1 MSALN
6 TPGKKIHAG
15 VILTKGVT
23 EMLDLAPFELF
34 THLNGS
40 LNKALN
46 FPEEMAA
53 DILDIEC
60 HWVTEDGGVA
70 KLKSG
75 AVIQPSHSFQTCPP
89 LDIALMGAHDSY
101 HYKLSDG
108 EKAFIRQ
115 TYEGCS
121 AFLTVC
127 GGIFA
132 LLESGLLGGLTVS
145 APRPAVKMLNAMA
158 PHVTFVDRR
167 WSHDGKV
174 WTSSTLLNG
183 TDMMRAFATET
194 WGGRT
199 GFVEASLDMGAWPAR
214 DVDFK
219 DFKGYHF
226 EAEAP
231 PGFGV

>member
-1 MSALN
+1 MR
-6 TPGKKIHAG
+6 T
-15 VILTKGVT
+15 
-23 EMLDLAPFELF
+23 
-34 THLNGS
+34 
-40 LNKALN
+40 
-46 FPEEMAA
+46 
-53 DILDIEC
+53 
-60 HWVTEDGGVA
+60 
-70 KLKSG
+70 
-75 AVIQPSHSFQTCPP
+75 
-89 LDIALMGAHDSY
+89 
-101 HYKLSDG
+101 
-108 EKAFIRQ
+108 AFA
-115 TYEGCS
+115 T
-121 AFLTVC
+121 
-127 GGIFA
+127 A
-132 LLESGLLGGLTVS
+132 LLTATLAAATLPAQAAGWGDALRDGASKLGSGSGSAASEGSSSGLGGLLGGLTVS

-167 WSHDGKV
+167 WSRDGKV